1 MNENSYKMLI
11 LTRGFALLKDD
22 VVVAYYD
29 FFGRPHKVDLPQML
43 EEGDVDI
50 ILECNV
56 RKKEFFQLVSCAN
69 FEFNRVIHKV
79 RKIEES

>member
-29 FFGRPHKVDLPQML
+29 FFGRPHRADIPKLL
-43 EEGDVDI
+43 EEGDLDI
-50 ILECNV
+50 ILECPIK
-56 RKKEFFQLVSCAN
+56 KKEFFQIMANVN
-69 FEFNRVIHKV
+69 FEFNRAIHKV
-79 RKIEES
+79 KKVEES